1 MLSRFFAV
9 VVMMFWQSSAYAIS
23 NIESQRPGPPPE
35 GWSGNLEFSA
45 SGKSGDVDEDRY
57 GLGGRLTFQRQRNT
71 IFGVLSAAEAKT
83 QGVKSADESFAHL
96 RWINQRTERVAVES
110 FVQFQ
115 QNEFSNLL
123 ARYLAGG
130 GGRFR
135 LLSKTDQ
142 YTLYLGLGAF
152 HEWEET
158 DLGTFTDKHR
168 VWRASQYISYQQQL
182 NEQVNWFATAYFQ
195 PAFGDAD
202 NHRALLDTGLLVRLN
217 GSLSLRLAYNL
228 RHNSEPP
235 RNLLANPVIDREKTN
250 TQYTTSLRY
259 EF

>member
-1 MLSRFFAV
+1 MFYRFLAV
-9 VVMMFWQSSAYAIS
+9 ALIIFWQSSAHAIS

-71 IFGVLSAAEAKT
+71 VFGVLSAAEAKT

-96 RWINQRTERVAVES
+96 RWIHQRSERVAIES

-135 LLSKTDQ
+135 LLSRAED
-142 YTLYLGLGAF
+142 YTLYFGLGAF
-152 HEWEET
+152 HEWEEI
-158 DLGTFTDKHR
+158 DLGTFAEDHR
-168 VWRASQYISYQQQL
+168 VWRINQYLSYQQRL

-202 NHRALLDTGLLVRLN
+202 NHRALLDTGLKVRLN
-217 GSLSLRLAYNL
+217 GHLSLRLAYNL

-235 RNLLANPVIDREKTN
+235 QNLLATPVIDREKTN

>member
-1 MLSRFFAV
+1 MLYRVFAV
-9 VVMMFWQSSAYAIS
+9 ALIIFWQSSAYAIS

-71 IFGVLSAAEAKT
+71 VFGVLSAAEAKT

-96 RWINQRTERVAVES
+96 RWIHQLTEPVAAES

-115 QNEFSNLL
+115 QNEFSNLQ

-135 LLSKTDQ
+135 VLSREDA

-152 HEWEET
+152 HEWEEI

-168 VWRASQYISYQQQL
+168 LWRVNQYISYQHKL

-202 NHRALLDTGLLVRLN
+202 NYRALLDTGLLVRLN
-217 GSLSLRLAYNL
+217 GHLSLRLAYNL

-235 RNLLANPVIDREKTN
+235 QNLLATPVIDREKTN
-250 TQYTTSLRY
+250 SQYTTSLRY